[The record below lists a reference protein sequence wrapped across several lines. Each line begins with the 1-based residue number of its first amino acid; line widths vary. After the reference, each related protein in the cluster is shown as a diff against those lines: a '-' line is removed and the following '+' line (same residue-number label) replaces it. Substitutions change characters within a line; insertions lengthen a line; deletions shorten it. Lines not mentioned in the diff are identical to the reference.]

1 MIRTKSKLIGGGEEK
16 EGQLS
21 KREQLEILYQ
31 DSCSK
36 GITSY
41 PLSLLSKGENV

>member
-1 MIRTKSKLIGGGEEK
+1 MTNTKCKLIGGGEEK

-31 DSCSK
+31 DSCKK
-36 GITSY
+36 GIM
-41 PLSLLSKGENV
+41 LNVVVIDVKGVQ